1 MKKAIHQK
9 LESASKAI
17 NQELIARLLP
27 TTLLIALACFFAYK
41 FIAPP
46 HLAISSLPLVLA
58 PLTTMLLL
66 AFIRY
71 IYNKKV
77 FR

>member
-41 FIAPP
+41 FIAPAP
-46 HLAISSLPLVLA
+46 PRHIVIATGISP
-58 PLTTMLLL
+58 P
-66 AFIRY
+66 
-71 IYNKKV
+71 
-77 FR
+77 